1 MSFGRL
7 GDTNEPMSEMNVIPL
22 VDVMLVLLVIFIVT
36 APVVTHSVKL
46 ELPRAS
52 STPSA
57 VTIDSITIALDGAGL
72 LYWDNALIDESVLFA
87 RLGDAVAAN
96 PEVAVY
102 LRVDRDT
109 RYERL
114 ARIMADARRAGVA
127 RLGFVS
133 QPEQTQPVQAGQ

>member
-36 APVVTHSVKL
+36 APVITHSVHL
-46 ELPRAS
+46 ELPRAN
-52 STPSA
+52 SA
-57 VTIDSITIALDGAGL
+57 PNEQTIASITLALDAAGR
-72 LYWDNALIDESVLFA
+72 LYWNNVPLDEATLFG
-87 RLGDAVAAN
+87 RLQEAVAAN
-96 PEVAVY
+96 PELAVY
-102 LRVDRDT
+102 LRADRDT
-109 RYERL
+109 RYELL

-133 QPEQTQPVQAGQ
+133 QPEPTGGW

>member
-36 APVVTHSVKL
+36 APVITHSVQL

-52 STPSA
+52 SAPSEQ
-57 VTIDSITIALDGAGL
+57 TIDSVTLALDAAGQL
-72 LYWDNALIDESVLFA
+72 HWDNAPIDQTVLVG
-87 RLGDAVAAN
+87 RLQEAVAAN
-96 PEVAVY
+96 PELAVY
-102 LRVDRDT
+102 LRADRDT
-109 RYERL
+109 RYELL

-133 QPEQTQPVQAGQ
+133 QPEAQ

>member
-36 APVVTHSVKL
+36 APVVTHSVQL

-52 STPSA
+52 STPSEQ
-57 VTIDSITIALDGAGL
+57 TIDSVTLSLDAEGRLHWG
-72 LYWDNALIDESVLFA
+72 NVPIDHEVLFG
-87 RLGDAVAAN
+87 RLQEAVATN
-96 PEVAVY
+96 PELAVY
-102 LRVDRDT
+102 LRADRDT
-109 RYERL
+109 RYEIL

-127 RLGFVS
+127 RLGFVA
-133 QPEQTQPVQAGQ
+133 QPEVN

>member
-36 APVVTHSVKL
+36 APVITHSVQL

-52 STPSA
+52 SAPSEQ
-57 VTIDSITIALDGAGL
+57 TIDSVTLALDAAGQL
-72 LYWDNALIDESVLFA
+72 HWDNAPIDQAVLVG
-87 RLGDAVAAN
+87 RLQEAVAAN
-96 PEVAVY
+96 PELAVY
-102 LRVDRDT
+102 LRADRDT
-109 RYERL
+109 RYELL

-133 QPEQTQPVQAGQ
+133 QPEAQ

>member
-36 APVVTHSVKL
+36 APVITHSVQL

-52 STPSA
+52 STPSEQ
-57 VTIDSITIALDGAGL
+57 TIDSVTLSLDAAGG
-72 LYWDNALIDESVLFA
+72 LYWDNAPIDHEVLFG
-87 RLGDAVAAN
+87 RLQEAVATN
-96 PEVAVY
+96 PELAVY
-102 LRVDRDT
+102 LRADRDT
-109 RYERL
+109 RYEIL

-133 QPEQTQPVQAGQ
+133 QPEPN

>member
-7 GDTNEPMSEMNVIPL
+7 GDSNEPMSEMNVIPL

-36 APVVTHSVKL
+36 APVITHSVQL

-52 STPSA
+52 SAPSHETVDS
-57 VTIDSITIALDGAGL
+57 VTLSLDAFGR
-72 LYWDNALIDESVLFA
+72 LYWDSSPLDEDSLFE
-87 RLGDAVAAN
+87 RLRGAVQAN
-96 PEVAVY
+96 PELAVY
-102 LRVDRDT
+102 LRADRDT
-109 RYERL
+109 RYEIL

-133 QPEQTQPVQAGQ
+133 QPDVD

>member
-36 APVVTHSVKL
+36 APVITHSVQM

-52 STPSA
+52 STPSHETVDS
-57 VTIDSITIALDGAGL
+57 VTLALDAAGRL
-72 LYWDNALIDESVLFA
+72 FWDNQPLAEDDLFL
-87 RLGDAVAAN
+87 RLSDAVAAN
-96 PEVAVY
+96 PELAVY
-102 LRVDRDT
+102 LRADRDT
-109 RYERL
+109 RYEVL

-127 RLGFVS
+127 RMAFVS
-133 QPEQTQPVQAGQ
+133 QPEVN